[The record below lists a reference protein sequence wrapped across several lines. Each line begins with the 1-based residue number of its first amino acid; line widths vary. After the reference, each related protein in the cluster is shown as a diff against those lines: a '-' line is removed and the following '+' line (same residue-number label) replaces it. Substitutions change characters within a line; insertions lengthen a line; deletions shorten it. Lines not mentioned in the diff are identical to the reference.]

1 MRNQVD
7 VLLQALYAD
16 KHLSFTLTG
25 EPMISIDSTGDASPR
40 RCSHTHGC
48 QKTGG
53 QPINDQHV
61 STNWHYDLK
70 ETRKINKFQV
80 AESELVQGVELM
92 DPGRTGPNK
101 VNYTWTCS
109 CE

>member
-1 MRNQVD
+1 MRNPVD

-25 EPMISIDSTGDASPR
+25 EPMISIDSTGDESPR

-70 ETRKINKFQV
+70 ETRNINIFQV
-80 AESELVQGVELM
+80 AESELVQNGWKLWTQ
-92 DPGRTGPNK
+92 RGPNK
-101 VNYTWTCS
+101 VNYT
-109 CE
+109 